1 MANAS
6 RPRRLPRLRRIFAL
20 ATDNWPARGYLAV
33 FAASVAVMV
42 LFPDS
47 GIAASAMLLTAPL
60 SLLSMA
66 IPFGPGTEGSWP
78 VEALATGY
86 WVVWELLCAL
96 VNAAVI
102 GALATRT
109 ATAATPG
116 VAGSRPRSLTRPRP
130 QGIRGL
136 LTPAFD
142 NWLARGYLAVVAAAV
157 GFFLYASYL
166 APDPG
171 FAAIWP
177 FIVTAPLSILALLAS
192 VAVTPIEWDSSF
204 AWLSPLVFS
213 VGATLSGLVNAV
225 LLGRLAHVLRTPET
239 RSAA

>member
-6 RPRRLPRLRRIFAL
+6 RPRRLPRLRRILAL

-33 FAASVAVMV
+33 FAASVAVMF

-47 GIAASAMLLTAPL
+47 GIAASPMLLTAPL
-60 SLLSMA
+60 SLLSIA
-66 IPFGPGTEGSWP
+66 VPFGPGTQGSWP
-78 VEALATGY
+78 IEALAVGY
-86 WVVWELLCAL
+86 WAVWLLLCAL

-109 ATAATPG
+109 APGAAGPG
-116 VAGSRPRSLTRPRP
+116 PRSLPLPRP

-157 GFFLYASYL
+157 GSFLYFSYL

-177 FIVTAPLSILALLAS
+177 LIVTAPLSILALLGS
-192 VAVTPIEWDSSF
+192 VAVSPDWDSSY

-213 VGATLSGLVNAV
+213 TGAALSGLVNAA
-225 LLGRLAHVLRTPET
+225 LLGHLAKMLRTPEP
-239 RSAA
+239 RPAA

>member
-33 FAASVAVMV
+33 FVASVAVML

-47 GIAASAMLLTAPL
+47 GIAASPLLLTAPL

-66 IPFGPGTEGSWP
+66 LPFGPGTQGSWA
-78 VEALATGY
+78 VEALAISY
-86 WVVWELLCAL
+86 WVVWLLLCAL

-116 VAGSRPRSLTRPRP
+116 AAGPRPRSLPLPRP

-136 LTPAFD
+136 LTPAYD

-177 FIVTAPLSILALLAS
+177 LIVTAPLSIIALLGS
-192 VAVTPIEWDSSF
+192 LAVTPDWDSSY
-204 AWLSPLVFS
+204 AWLRPLVFS
-213 VGATLSGLVNAV
+213 SGAALSGLVNAA
-225 LLGRLAHVLRTPET
+225 LLGRLAKMLRTPEP
-239 RSAA
+239 RPAA

>member
-6 RPRRLPRLRRIFAL
+6 RPRRLPRLRRILAL
-20 ATDNWPARGYLAV
+20 ATDNRPARGYLTV
-33 FAASVAVMV
+33 FAASVAVMF

-47 GIAASAMLLTAPL
+47 GIAASPLLLTAPL
-60 SLLSMA
+60 SLLSIA
-66 IPFGPGTEGSWP
+66 VPFGPGTQGSWP
-78 VEALATGY
+78 IEALAIGY
-86 WVVWELLCAL
+86 WAVWLLLCAL

-109 ATAATPG
+109 APG
-116 VAGSRPRSLTRPRP
+116 ARSLPLPRP
-130 QGIRGL
+130 QGIRGS
-136 LTPAFD
+136 LTPAYD

-177 FIVTAPLSILALLAS
+177 LIVTAPLSIIALLA
-192 VAVTPIEWDSSF
+192 ATPLEWDSSY
-204 AWLSPLVFS
+204 AWLNPLIFS
-213 VGATLSGLVNAV
+213 AGATLPGLVNAA
-225 LLGRLAHVLRTPET
+225 LLGHLARMLRTPEP
-239 RSAA
+239 RLAA

>member
-20 ATDNWPARGYLAV
+20 ATGNWPARGYLAA
-33 FAASVAVMV
+33 FAVSVAVTV

-47 GIAASAMLLTAPL
+47 PVAASPLLLTAPL

-66 IPFGPGTEGSWP
+66 VPFGPGTEGGWP
-78 VEALATGY
+78 IQALAIGY
-86 WVVWELLCAL
+86 WAVWLLLCAL

-109 ATAATPG
+109 ATVAKPG
-116 VAGSRPRSLTRPRP
+116 ARGPRPRGLRS
-130 QGIRGL
+130 L
-136 LTPAFD
+136 LTPAYD

-171 FAAIWP
+171 FAGIWP
-177 FIVTAPLSILALLAS
+177 LMVTAPLSLLALLAS
-192 VAVTPIEWDSSF
+192 LAVTPLEWDSSS

-213 VGATLSGLVNAV
+213 VGAALSGLVNAV
-225 LLGRLAHVLRTPET
+225 LLGRLARMLGTPEP
-239 RSAA
+239 RPVG